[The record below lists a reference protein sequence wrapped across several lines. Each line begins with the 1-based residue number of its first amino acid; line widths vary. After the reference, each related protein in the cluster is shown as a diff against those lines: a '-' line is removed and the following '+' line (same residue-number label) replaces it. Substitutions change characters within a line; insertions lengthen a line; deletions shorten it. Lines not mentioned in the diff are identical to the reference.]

1 MYNYFVAF
9 GCLGQKSRI
18 PELQLKK
25 LYFCAPF
32 EKMEKPLITLLW
44 GRFIFV
50 EAFHETPLQIQ
61 ILDQTIVR

>member
-32 EKMEKPLITLLW
+32 EKMGKPLITLLW

-50 EAFHETPLQIQ
+50 KRRFLKRLYKSKYWIKPL
-61 ILDQTIVR
+61 